1 MTWLPVAGATQV
13 APGDFIQ
20 VDTGTFYILVC
31 NIDGELLAIEDQ
43 CTHDGSS
50 MAGGCLEG
58 DQIICPRHGARFCL
72 RSGAAMSPP
81 AYDAVQTFPVRINGN
96 NIEVDLPTT

>member
-1 MTWLPVAGATQV
+1 MAWLPVAGANQV

-20 VDTGTFYILVC
+20 VDSGDVFLLVC
-31 NIDGELLAIEDQ
+31 NVAGELFAIEDQ

-58 DQIICPRHGARFCL
+58 DQIICPRHGARFCV
-72 RSGAAMSPP
+72 RNGDVMAPP
-81 AYDAVQTFPVRINGN
+81 AYENIQTFPVRINGM
-96 NIEVDLPTT
+96 NIEVDIPA

>member
-1 MTWLPVAGATQV
+1 MAWIPVTGADQV
-13 APGDFIQ
+13 PPGEFVQ
-20 VDTGTFYILVC
+20 ADTGTEFVLIC
-31 NIDGELLAIEDQ
+31 NVAGELFAIEDQ

-72 RSGAAMSPP
+72 RNGEALSPP
-81 AYDAVQTFPVRINGN
+81 AYEAVKTFPVRIHNN
-96 NIEVDLPTT
+96 NIEVEVHA

>member
-1 MTWLPVAGATQV
+1 MTWLPVAGANQI

-20 VDTGTFYILVC
+20 VDTGNAFILVC
-31 NIDGELLAIEDQ
+31 NVNGELLAIEDQ

-50 MAGGCLEG
+50 MAGGCMEG

-72 RSGAAMSPP
+72 RSGAALTPP
-81 AYDAVQTFPVRINGN
+81 AYDAVQTFPVRIHDG
-96 NIEVDLPTT
+96 NIEVEVPE

>member
-1 MTWLPVAGATQV
+1 MTWLPVAGANQI

-20 VDTGTFYILVC
+20 VDTGNAFILVC
-31 NIDGELLAIEDQ
+31 NVNGELLAIEDQ

-50 MAGGCLEG
+50 MAGGCMEG

-72 RSGAAMSPP
+72 RSGAALTPP
-81 AYDAVQTFPVRINGN
+81 AYDAVQTFPVRIHDG
-96 NIEVDLPTT
+96 NIEVEVPA

>member
-1 MTWLPVAGATQV
+1 MTWLAVAGANQI

-20 VDTGTFYILVC
+20 VDTGNVFLLVC
-31 NIDGELLAIEDQ
+31 NVNGELLAIEDQ

-50 MAGGCLEG
+50 MAGGCMEG

-72 RSGAAMSPP
+72 RSGAALSPP
-81 AYDAVQTFPVRINGN
+81 AYDAVQTYPVRIHAD
-96 NIEVDLPTT
+96 NIEVDVPA